1 MQDEFISKI
10 GVYGQIHYRYLKENK
25 PSIVNVMRMK
35 GTLRQYLEE
44 VNADA
49 EERLAR
55 LETELAKNE
64 GVTESLKR
72 QDQMVWVQRMNSI
85 RDRVFEIVSKDIV
98 YH

>member
-1 MQDEFISKI
+1 MCGIFFYGIRFILKNVCN
-10 GVYGQIHYRYLKENK
+10 GVQ
-25 PSIVNVMRMK
+25 PVC
-35 GTLRQYLEE
+35 
-44 VNADA
+44 NANA
-49 EERLAR
+49 EERLVR

-64 GVTESLKR
+64 DVTESLKR